1 MSVFKRGTYLT
12 SEKWTLNYN
21 GMNQLTDR
29 SLYLTDGSSTLR
41 YKWVYTYDGAGNL
54 KTQEY
59 QNGSLV
65 KQLKWFF
72 TWNPRNQMTLAE
84 RFTGTNDTYAGKVT
98 YRYCLSC
105 DSVLSERIEYSPTVS
120 TTITSWKRY
129 EYDGLNL
136 LRMDGRYDTAGG
148 ALDDNDPLRTLEVST
163 HKSGSLGAL
172 IGKRVYTHTNND
184 ATPDS
189 TNDYTYTYDAVGN
202 VLAIY
207 NANSTGRG
215 NELYYFTQDAF
226 GIELTTSPFSG
237 TAWSTAR
244 TAGITEHQTGKWI
257 DPFTGLYYIHA
268 RWYDPLVGRFVGR
281 DSISYNT
288 SLLKYQWRDIV
299 SYSYCRNDPLEYVD
313 IDGFQVRR
321 PDCLPVNKPG
331 NISNPIDWDPVNPD
345 FAKAKYGNY
354 CGAGTDL
361 TKRCEP
367 VTPLDAC
374 CLSHDFCWL
383 KYGVSAGTFLDDPK
397 LGKHKACCDAKLC
410 DCSKHVEG
418 KGASGT
424 IFDPV
429 VIGCMPNHPKCS
441 VYRIHTYNIA
451 LQGYFRCGCNVVRKA
466 NRDDCPHSNN
476 LNDYPD
482 YNK

>member
-59 QNGSLV
+59 QYGSLV

-84 RFTGTNDTYAGKVT
+84 RFAGTNDTYAGKVA

-136 LRMDGRYDTAGG
+136 LRVDERYDTAGG
-148 ALDDNDPLRTLEVST
+148 ALGDQDPWRTLEVST
-163 HKSGSLGAL
+163 HKPGSLGAL
-172 IGKRVYTHTNND
+172 IGKRVYTFNAGNYTS
-184 ATPDS
+184 TPNS

-202 VLAIY
+202 VVAVY

-226 GIELTTSPFSG
+226 GNELTTSPVSG
-237 TAWSTAR
+237 TVWSTAPSR
-244 TAGITEHQTGKWI
+244 ILFSSSH
-257 DPFTGLYYIHA
+257 L
-268 RWYDPLVGRFVGR
+268 
-281 DSISYNT
+281 
-288 SLLKYQWRDIV
+288 
-299 SYSYCRNDPLEYVD
+299 
-313 IDGFQVRR
+313 RR
-321 PDCLPVNKPG
+321 K
-331 NISNPIDWDPVNPD
+331 
-345 FAKAKYGNY
+345 
-354 CGAGTDL
+354 T
-361 TKRCEP
+361 
-367 VTPLDAC
+367 
-374 CLSHDFCWL
+374 
-383 KYGVSAGTFLDDPK
+383 
-397 LGKHKACCDAKLC
+397 
-410 DCSKHVEG
+410 
-418 KGASGT
+418 
-424 IFDPV
+424 
-429 VIGCMPNHPKCS
+429 
-441 VYRIHTYNIA
+441 
-451 LQGYFRCGCNVVRKA
+451 
-466 NRDDCPHSNN
+466 
-476 LNDYPD
+476 
-482 YNK
+482 